1 MEIHGNILFGDLDQG
16 TNEFLL
22 QQVKHFMTQST
33 LSSSQLEKLYS
44 YLKKHQNDTEG
55 QVVSLYDSLLVR
67 LSQQEISMLLK
78 DLENIQSHYH

>member
-1 MEIHGNILFGDLDQG
+1 MEIHGNILLGDLDQG
-16 TNEFLL
+16 TNEFSL

-33 LSSSQLEKLYS
+33 LSSSQLERLYN
-44 YLKKHQNDTEG
+44 YLQKHQNDAGG
-55 QVVSLYDSLLVR
+55 QVISLYDSMLVR